1 MGSVNIS
8 ATDVRRFAT
17 TALAEVLLALCV
29 SGTAQAA
36 PAPVRNYDLGRV
48 DLPAPGPK
56 GPLPTRLWGA
66 IGAPQGAG
74 PHPVVLVLHGRHGT
88 GCPTG
93 RFDAAT
99 WPCFR
104 REQRN
109 DLGLHHV
116 VAGLARRGFV
126 ALAPDLNAA
135 FTDGWGEPDDRHRW
149 PLVVNRTLAELADE
163 AASGGGRFQLAL
175 QGRVNLRR
183 LGLLGHSLSG
193 FHAVRAA
200 RRRADN
206 GSPAKVAAGR
216 GPIRALFLLAPVRSA
231 LAAPDVP
238 LAVALGT
245 CDGDT
250 GTEGRIYFNRAR
262 QTPARGAPAF
272 LVSVRRANHNFY
284 NRTLARLS
292 ADDAPTGQR
301 RCRRPQRPSAGEQ
314 QRWIA
319 AAAADFFA
327 AMIRRARRPVWLRL
341 RARPPSR
348 VHGLDVVVRRSR
360 GGSEPLV
367 EH

>member
-8 ATDVRRFAT
+8 AIDVRLFTT
-17 TALAEVLLALCV
+17 TALAVVLLAPCIT
-29 SGTAQAA
+29 GTAQAA
-36 PAPVRNYDLGRV
+36 PAVRNYDLGRV
-48 DLPAPGPK
+48 DLSAPGPK

-66 IGAPQGAG
+66 IAAPQGPGA
-74 PHPVVLVLHGRHGT
+74 HPVVLVLHGRHGT
-88 GCPTG
+88 GCPTD
-93 RFDAAT
+93 RFDAST

-109 DLGLHHV
+109 DLGLRHV
-116 VAGLARRGFV
+116 VARLARRGFV

-163 AASGGGRFQLAL
+163 AASGGGRFQIPL

-216 GPIRALFLLAPVRSA
+216 GPIRALFLLAPVPSA

-238 LAVALGT
+238 LAVAVGT

-250 GTEGRIYFNRAR
+250 GTQGRVYFDRAR
-262 QTPARGAPAF
+262 RTPARGAPAF

-292 ADDAPTGQR
+292 DNDAPTGQG
-301 RCRRPQRPSAGEQ
+301 RCRRPQRPSPGEQ

-327 AMIRRARRPVWLRL
+327 AMIRGARRPVWLRL

>member
-1 MGSVNIS
+1 MSTIPG
-8 ATDVRRFAT
+8 VRRVVAAATLVVFALCT
-17 TALAEVLLALCV
+17 TAAAH
-29 SGTAQAA
+29 AAA
-36 PAPVRNYDLGRV
+36 PATVRDYDLGRV

-66 IGAPQGAG
+66 IGAPQGPG

-88 GCPTG
+88 GCPEG
-93 RFDAAT
+93 RFDAPT

-109 DLGLHHV
+109 DLGLRHV
-116 VAGLARRGFV
+116 VAGLARGGFV

-135 FTDGWGEPDDRHRW
+135 FTDGWGEPDDRTRW

-163 AASGGGRFQLAL
+163 ASSGGGRFPIAL

-206 GSPAKVAAGR
+206 GNPAKVAAGR
-216 GPIRALFLLAPVRSA
+216 GPVRALFLLAPVPSRLS
-231 LAAPDVP
+231 APDIP
-238 LAVALGT
+238 LGLAVGT

-250 GTEGRIYFNRAR
+250 GTEGRIYFDRAR
-262 QTPARGAPAF
+262 QGPARGAPAF
-272 LVSVRRANHNFY
+272 LVTVRRANHNFY

-292 ADDAPTGQR
+292 ANDAPTGQR
-301 RCRRPQRPSAGEQ
+301 RCRRPQRPSARGQ

-319 AAAADFFA
+319 AAASDFFA
-327 AMIRRARRPVWLRL
+327 ALVRRARRPVWLRL

-348 VHGLDVVVRRSR
+348 VHGLDVVVERSR